1 MGWDTLSYVLWQG
14 AGSHFSPCQASCL
27 PQPHNTRTSLGG
39 CPGPVPVR
47 SQSQSTRGKGEIIL
61 FRRGSLSAYTLAY
74 KACICLHPT
83 SYLSNCSEL
92 SNCKIT
98 VRFSKAL
105 LCSFYGWSPV
115 QGARTAVPTSA
126 PGSQVLSINV
136 RVPNTQPEHP
146 ARDYHVQGEV
156 LALRCP
162 KCFLLQIRSV
172 QVMKPLGGIVRRQCR
187 QQLGQQGAL

>member
-1 MGWDTLSYVLWQG
+1 MAG
-14 AGSHFSPCQASCL
+14 AL
-27 PQPHNTRTSLGG
+27 Y
-39 CPGPVPVR
+39 
-47 SQSQSTRGKGEIIL
+47 KG
-61 FRRGSLSAYTLAY
+61 R
-74 KACICLHPT
+74 
-83 SYLSNCSEL
+83 
-92 SNCKIT
+92 
-98 VRFSKAL
+98 
-105 LCSFYGWSPV
+105 
-115 QGARTAVPTSA
+115 ARTVVPTSA